1 MIFGGATVL
10 AAVSVNMFIH
20 YLGNFADVI
29 ALPESD
35 DSPWL
40 LRTVKSTLH
49 VYSATCRSGYL
60 SLAEVKGWVTET
72 EMDLQRLESSCEAQM
87 NVWEYRMLGEEIDRH
102 VNMKRITT
110 TELKFLIADLASV
123 ATDETVEA
131 TTVEVLLP
139 CSVETADQFMK
150 LQVTPDTPSDVD
162 ANSTPH
168 LSKTPRRRVV
178 DVLNATA
185 SAHAVGMRPADVK
198 QVADALRSTDDDAEE
213 QTQQQPPLQLEFQV
227 SEQVEWYLG
236 DEGHEKLQSSQE
248 LSEWLAYHR
257 LQHCAAQPE
266 KHGIDMD
273 VLRIAA
279 DDEDLRVG
287 AFTDL
292 GERDE
297 HLMLQAIEN
306 PA

>member
-1 MIFGGATVL
+1 
-10 AAVSVNMFIH
+10 
-20 YLGNFADVI
+20 
-29 ALPESD
+29 
-35 DSPWL
+35 
-40 LRTVKSTLH
+40 
-49 VYSATCRSGYL
+49 
-60 SLAEVKGWVTET
+60 
-72 EMDLQRLESSCEAQM
+72 
-87 NVWEYRMLGEEIDRH
+87 
-102 VNMKRITT
+102 
-110 TELKFLIADLASV
+110 
-123 ATDETVEA
+123 
-131 TTVEVLLP
+131 
-139 CSVETADQFMK
+139 
-150 LQVTPDTPSDVD
+150 
-162 ANSTPH
+162 
-168 LSKTPRRRVV
+168 
-178 DVLNATA
+178 
-185 SAHAVGMRPADVK
+185 MRPADVK

-257 LQHCAAQPE
+257 LQHCAAQLE

-306 PA
+306 PDQSWYRGTVTALRGSPTIEVSILLDDGRAVTEEDFKRIRKFNQNIEDGVNEADGDGGGGGGGGGSSGGGCEEAAKPQTVEAAILKYGWEIQRGGKHMKLSRMLVLGDGSEVYQRGPTLSCTASDVRARKNQLADLMRKERDTYEQKQMLEDAPGRRGEGSMAARWQPDVRY